1 MEMKNRKRRREKLY
15 RLVAL
20 AEHPDFDTNPNIRAE
35 WEQLKNEMNPSRDES
50 IDAQMVEV
58 LQEDEV
64 IFIGSGAEVRAE
76 CRITK
81 EVLYKKLNYGTPDRK
96 KRYYRIKE

>member
-1 MEMKNRKRRREKLY
+1 MNKDRKKRRE
-15 RLVAL
+15 RLLRLCFL

-35 WEQLKNEMNPSRDES
+35 WEQLKNEMNPSRDET

-58 LQEDEV
+58 LQEGEV
-64 IFIGSGAEVRAE
+64 IFTGSGAEVRAE

-96 KRYYRIKE
+96 KRYYRIKEQ

>member
-1 MEMKNRKRRREKLY
+1 MNQDRKKRRERFL
-15 RLVAL
+15 RLVYL

-35 WEQLKNEMNPSRDES
+35 CERLRDEMTPSRDET
-50 IDAQMVEV
+50 IDAQRVEV
-58 LQEDEV
+58 LKEGEV
-64 IFIGSGAEVRAE
+64 IFTGSGAEVRAE
-76 CRITK
+76 CGITK

>member
-1 MEMKNRKRRREKLY
+1 MENENRKRRRERLY

-20 AEHPDFDTNPNIRAE
+20 AEHPDFDMNPNIRAE
-35 WEQLKNEMNPSRDES
+35 WEQLKNEMNPSRDET

-58 LQEDEV
+58 LQEGKV
-64 IFIGSGAEVRAE
+64 IFTGSGAEVRTE

-96 KRYYRIKE
+96 KRYYRVKE

>member
-1 MEMKNRKRRREKLY
+1 MNQERKKRRERLL
-15 RLVAL
+15 RLVYL

-35 WEQLKNEMNPSRDES
+35 RERLRDEMTPSRDET
-50 IDAQMVEV
+50 IDAQRVEV
-58 LQEDEV
+58 LQDGEV
-64 IFIGSGAEVRAE
+64 IFTGSGAEVRAE

>member
-1 MEMKNRKRRREKLY
+1 MNQERKKRRERLL
-15 RLVAL
+15 RLVYL
-20 AEHPDFDTNPNIRAE
+20 AEHPDFDTNPNVRAE
-35 WEQLKNEMNPSRDES
+35 WESLRQETKPSCHEI

-58 LQEDEV
+58 LKEGEV
-64 IFIGSGAEVRAE
+64 IFTGSGAEVRAE

>member
-1 MEMKNRKRRREKLY
+1 MNKDRRKRRERLL
-15 RLVAL
+15 RLVFL

-35 WEQLKNEMNPSRDES
+35 CERLRDEMTPSRDEA
-50 IDAQMVEV
+50 IDAQRIEV
-58 LQEDEV
+58 LQEGEV
-64 IFIGSGAEVRAE
+64 IFTGSGAEVRAE
-76 CRITK
+76 CGITK